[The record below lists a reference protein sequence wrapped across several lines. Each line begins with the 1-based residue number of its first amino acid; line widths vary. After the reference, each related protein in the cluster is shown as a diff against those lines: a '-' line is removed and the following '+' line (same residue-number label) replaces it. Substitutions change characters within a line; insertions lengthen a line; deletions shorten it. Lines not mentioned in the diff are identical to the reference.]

1 MRVWIDLTN
10 TPHVLFFEQTIKEL
24 RRQGH
29 DVLVTARRF
38 AYTVELAKERIP
50 QAVVVGQGSKK
61 SIVGKIGSLAG
72 RSAALVGM
80 ARSFRP
86 DVAVSHGS
94 VDQAIAAKVLRIPAM
109 SMVDYEFQPANH
121 LTFRLAQR
129 LLLPEAFDEQVIARR
144 GGAGKTAR
152 YSCLKEEAY
161 LAAFVPDPT
170 LVQQLGIEGH
180 DGPIVTLRPAPSGAL
195 YHRGANPFFDRL
207 IARLEAMDDV
217 ITLVLPRHRNDIS
230 DLLAHF
236 ASDRVRILAEPVDGP
251 SLVWAS
257 DLVISGGG
265 TMNREAVALG
275 VPVYTLFAG
284 EMGSVDRRLI
294 ARGVLKTLTTD
305 TEVDALEVTR
315 RVRADRPATTWT
327 MRDTVIANIEA
338 TARREPVGK

>member
-10 TPHVLFFEQTIKEL
+10 TPHVLFFEQTVKEL
-24 RRQGH
+24 ERQGH
-29 DVLVTARRF
+29 EVLVTARRF

-72 RSAALVGM
+72 RSSALVRM

-86 DVAVSHGS
+86 HVAVSHGS

-109 SMVDYEFQPANH
+109 SMVDYEYQPANH
-121 LTFRLAQR
+121 VTFRLAHR
-129 LLLPEAFDEQVIARR
+129 LLLPAAFDAEVIARR

-161 LAAFVPDPT
+161 LAAFEPDPQ
-170 LVQQLGIEGH
+170 LAQQVGIEGH
-180 DGPIVTLRPAPSGAL
+180 QGPVVTLRPAPSGAL

-207 IARLEAMDDV
+207 IGRLEGMDDV
-217 ITLVLPRHRNDIS
+217 ITLVLPRHRKDVP

-236 ASDRVRILAEPVDGP
+236 ASGRVHILEEPVDGP

-284 EMGSVDRRLI
+284 QMGSVDQALI
-294 ARGVLKTLTTD
+294 ARGVLKKITTD
-305 TEVDALEVTR
+305 AEVDALEVNR
-315 RVRADRPATTWT
+315 RVRTERPETTWT

-338 TARREPVGK
+338 TARRQPVAP